1 MDIINGFSYSEKE
14 ILVTDLKVTEEKK
27 IREES
32 SGSCEASPEDAFSE
46 ASAIQVVVIIYL
58 II

>member
-1 MDIINGFSYSEKE
+1 MDIINGFSSKKE

-27 IREES
+27 VREES

>member
-1 MDIINGFSYSEKE
+1 MDIINGFSSKKE
-14 ILVTDLKVTEEKK
+14 ILVTDLKVTEEIKL
-27 IREES
+27 REES